1 MIWRCLKQEESDPR
15 FNWRRCVIVNWMK
28 ITKINRIIGFA
39 VSMNL
44 KFEVAS
50 RHEMIVNGYER
61 NCLQEDGERNCL
73 INIHGCEIKKKK
85 KKKKRIKKN
94 ARLDKF
100 EKLKKIRVS
109 LLFLPRYEFVRE
121 LQSRITRHV
130 NFYESSTSLWLFHW
144 IFIPRSRYFK
154 KENH

>member
-1 MIWRCLKQEESDPR
+1 MWDKE
-15 FNWRRCVIVNWMK
+15 
-28 ITKINRIIGFA
+28 
-39 VSMNL
+39 
-44 KFEVAS
+44 
-50 RHEMIVNGYER
+50 
-61 NCLQEDGERNCL
+61 
-73 INIHGCEIKKKK
+73 KKE
-85 KKKKRIKKN
+85 KKKRIKKN